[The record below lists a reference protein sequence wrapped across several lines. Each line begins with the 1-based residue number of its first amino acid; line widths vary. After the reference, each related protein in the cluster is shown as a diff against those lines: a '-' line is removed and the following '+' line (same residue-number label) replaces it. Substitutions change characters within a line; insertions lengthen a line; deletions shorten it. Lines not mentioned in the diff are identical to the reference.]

1 MLIISPDLEA
11 YQVLT
16 ERNPCS
22 KCCSKCSPLI
32 KNKLSIGA
40 YARPMLSLLYTRCYL
55 IQQIAD
61 LVSEYK
67 DQQCQQSPCK
77 QHLADA
83 ACSQSQ

>member
-1 MLIISPDLEA
+1 MLVIVPDLAA

-16 ERNPCS
+16 RGNPCS
-22 KCCSKCSPLI
+22 KCCSICSPLI

-40 YARPMLSLLYTRCYL
+40 YARPMLSLLYTCCYL

-67 DQQCQQSPCK
+67 DQQSQQSPCK
-77 QHLADA
+77 QQLADA